1 MPDQSRS
8 HPADE
13 LATWHTG
20 KLLTAAARLVEHAFD
35 TGIAELGVTHAGIRI
50 LDALNDDAITQ
61 RELAGRCG
69 VQDQTISRTIDGL
82 ERDGL
87 VLRHR
92 DPGDRRRVLVERTED
107 GSMVLERAREV
118 ADKRLGTLDEGTPE
132 DSAAARRVLINII
145 ERYGSDRWGGCAH

>member
-8 HPADE
+8 HPASE

-20 KLLTAAARLVEHAFD
+20 KLLSTAARLVEHAFD
-35 TGIAELGVTHAGIRI
+35 AGIAELGVTHAGIRI
-50 LDALNDDAITQ
+50 LDALNTDAITQ

-87 VLRHR
+87 VRRHR
-92 DPGDRRRVLVERTED
+92 DPGDRRRVLVERTDD
-107 GSMVLERAREV
+107 GALVLERALEV
-118 ADKRLGTLDEGTPE
+118 ADKRLGALDEGSPE
-132 DSAAARRVLINII
+132 DGAAARRVLISII
-145 ERYGSDRWGGCAH
+145 ARYGGDHWGNCAP